1 MYVFKQVL
9 TICKGILTMELLSAQ
24 AGNTLYLQ
32 ATGTNNLIILA
43 VAILVKLYPV

>member
-24 AGNTLYLQ
+24 ASNTLYLQ
-32 ATGTNNLIILA
+32 LTGVNNLIILA
-43 VAILVKLYPV
+43 AAITVK